1 MIKLQIKD
9 TTSGKEVNFEA
20 ENYTA
25 EECGRMI
32 IQLATYMHGGPLNK
46 NGVQRIPRDAPSSV
60 KRTEEPIHTDVMTGN
75 VKQFQGDKKL

>member
-1 MIKLQIKD
+1 MIKLQIKNSN
-9 TTSGKEVNFEA
+9 TGKEVNFEA

-46 NGVQRIPRDAPSSV
+46 NGVQRIPRSVPSPV
-60 KRTEEPIHTDVMTGN
+60 RRTEEAIHTDIAGI
-75 VKQFQGDKKL
+75 VKGKEQ

>member
-9 TTSGKEVNFEA
+9 TTTGKEVNFEA

-46 NGVQRIPRDAPSSV
+46 NGVQRIPRDAPSPFR
-60 KRTEEPIHTDVMTGN
+60 KTEEAIHTDI
-75 VKQFQGDKKL
+75 VKGKEL

>member
-9 TTSGKEVNFEA
+9 SITGKEVNFEA

-32 IQLATYMHGGPLNK
+32 IQLTTYMHGGPLNK
-46 NGVQRIPRDAPSSV
+46 NGYKNS
-60 KRTEEPIHTDVMTGN
+60 T
-75 VKQFQGDKKL
+75 